1 MWGRGR
7 TRANLGMVPAWGKS
21 RSNRGLVSGNSLC
34 RTHGRT
40 ALGNSKGGGGRRGHS
55 NYGGGSGGGAVVA
68 AATTGPGLDPPTR
81 GGEEQRTRG
90 LKMCP
95 LRVFTMDGLEK
106 ERRGWEGERMGW
118 LGVKMKG
125 GGGFK

>member
-1 MWGRGR
+1 MWGRGWN
-7 TRANLGMVPAWGKS
+7 RANPGMVPAWGKS
-21 RSNRGLVSGNSLC
+21 SNNRGLVSGNILC
-34 RTHGRT
+34 RTHVGLPWAAARAAVAREGIAT
-40 ALGNSKGGGGRRGHS
+40 TVVAVGGGT
-55 NYGGGSGGGAVVA
+55 AVA
-68 AATTGPGLDPPTR
+68 AAATGPGLDPRTR

-125 GGGFK
+125 GGGV